1 MDQAL
6 RGECSLLATLPCV
19 ARSGDSSVGHSVG
32 KMLLLSARRRQSQR
46 MRSQHPQ
53 LAQATAETG
62 SRHFSPLASHLH
74 SDI

>member
-32 KMLLLSARRRQSQR
+32 KMLLLSARRR
-46 MRSQHPQ
+46 HITED
-53 LAQATAETG
+53 AVTAPTAGTG
-62 SRHFSPLASHLH
+62 HRRDWLPSLQPPCLTLTF
-74 SDI
+74 